1 MVENPELKA
10 DYTCSD
16 PQTQV
21 DGYQLCFIVLRWVL
35 SNICLFISDNMTFR
49 LLSLSMYT
57 LLEVIN
63 IETLSIVIS
72 SISVSGSI
80 CNEF

>member
-1 MVENPELKA
+1 MDHLRRYTNMKIFLCVLLRKAGHLQGRNPELKA

-35 SNICLFISDNMTFR
+35 SNICLFISDNMTFVFYR
-49 LLSLSMYT
+49 SLCILY
-57 LLEVIN
+57 
-63 IETLSIVIS
+63 
-72 SISVSGSI
+72 
-80 CNEF
+80 